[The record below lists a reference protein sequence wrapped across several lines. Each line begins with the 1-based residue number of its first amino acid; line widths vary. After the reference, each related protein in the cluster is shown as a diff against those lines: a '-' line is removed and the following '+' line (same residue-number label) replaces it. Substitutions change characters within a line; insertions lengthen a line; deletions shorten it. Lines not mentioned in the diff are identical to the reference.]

1 MTGTDTLTS
10 TRQDELSTDAAGDTV
25 GRDLLLDT
33 RRLQIE
39 ANRCETARAR
49 ATTRLFQHLKS
60 DVEARRARDPHF
72 TQAPLTETITE
83 TQPVT
88 GQTPHKIR
96 TDIETILVADKHLPW
111 LAARL
116 DTGWIDLYR
125 AGPVIDALTDDLAE
139 HPEARGRFSE
149 LMKYWFDRAAHD
161 SPDLANKTITQI
173 RNRVHYVLAKVLPSE
188 FDRRFK
194 KRHAARH
201 VSSHSTGDG
210 MAALTIDTDL
220 VSVKLAEHHLDLLAR
235 DARSAGDERTL
246 DQLRT
251 DLAVD
256 LLTGRH
262 QAGSNTNTDSDSDID
277 SGKRP
282 GVTGTGRWARPI
294 INVTVPYQTL
304 MGISDEPG
312 MMGDQVIPASLVRR
326 LAEDPD
332 STWYRLLTDSSRR
345 GIELST
351 TAYAPTGP
359 LWREVVALQPTCYA
373 PTCTRPAA
381 ECDLDHRLRY
391 PEGATSSTNL
401 GPGCRPDH
409 RAKHAPGASLHRRSD
424 GRLAYTTRAGLTH
437 LISPAE
443 QPVCD
448 DPTAGELWEKLAQQ
462 APGTAELLDALE
474 QVRHHGERGLDD
486 LETQALERARER
498 RHLRASYP
506 HATDEDLDHWV
517 YGDAEEHETPP
528 ITRFA
533 PIAWDSAPEEEL
545 TPLAS

>member
-1 MTGTDTLTS
+1 
-10 TRQDELSTDAAGDTV
+10 
-25 GRDLLLDT
+25 
-33 RRLQIE
+33 
-39 ANRCETARAR
+39 
-49 ATTRLFQHLKS
+49 
-60 DVEARRARDPHF
+60 
-72 TQAPLTETITE
+72 
-83 TQPVT
+83 
-88 GQTPHKIR
+88 
-96 TDIETILVADKHLPW
+96 
-111 LAARL
+111 
-116 DTGWIDLYR
+116 
-125 AGPVIDALTDDLAE
+125 
-139 HPEARGRFSE
+139 
-149 LMKYWFDRAAHD
+149 
-161 SPDLANKTITQI
+161 
-173 RNRVHYVLAKVLPSE
+173 
-188 FDRRFK
+188 
-194 KRHAARH
+194 
-201 VSSHSTGDG
+201 

-235 DARSAGDERTL
+235 DARTAGDQRTL

-262 QAGSNTNTDSDSDID
+262 QATSNADDGSSNDS
-277 SGKRP
+277 

-312 MMGDQVIPASLVRR
+312 MMGDQAIPAT
-326 LAEDPD
+326 LARWLAADPD
-332 STWYRLLTDSSRR
+332 STWHRLLTDPSRG

-351 TAYAPTGP
+351 TAYTPTGP

-409 RAKHAPGASLHRRSD
+409 RAKHAPGASLQRRAD

-443 QPVCD
+443 LPVCD
-448 DPTAGELWEKLAQQ
+448 DPNATELWEKLVAA
-462 APGTAELLDALE
+462 APDTAELLDALA
-474 QVRHHGERGLDD
+474 QVRHHRGRGLDD

-517 YGDAEEHETPP
+517 YGDTDEHDTPP
-528 ITRFA
+528 ITRYA
-533 PIAWDSAPEEEL
+533 PIAWDTAPDDQEL

>member
-1 MTGTDTLTS
+1 MTGTDTPTS
-10 TRQDELSTDAAGDTV
+10 TRQDELSQNAAGATV
-25 GRDLLLDT
+25 ARDLLLDI

-49 ATTRLFQHLKS
+49 VTTRLFQHLQS
-60 DVEARRARDPHF
+60 DVEARRAQDPHF
-72 TQAPLTETITE
+72 TQTPLKETITE

-88 GQTPHKIR
+88 GQTPNRIR

-111 LAARL
+111 LATRL
-116 DTGWIDLYR
+116 DAGWIDLYR
-125 AGPVIDALTDDLAE
+125 ASPVIDALTDDLAE
-139 HPEARGRFSE
+139 HPKARGRFSE
-149 LMKYWFDRAAHD
+149 LMKKWFDCAAHD
-161 SPDLANKTITQI
+161 SPDLANKTITQV

-194 KRHAARH
+194 KRHAARR

-220 VSVKLAEHHLDLLAR
+220 VSVKLAEHYLDLLAR

-262 QAGSNTNTDSDSDID
+262 PDTSNTDNDSS
-277 SGKRP
+277 KRA
-282 GVTGTGRWARPI
+282 GVTGAGRWARPI
-294 INVTVPYQTL
+294 INITVPYQTL

-312 MMGDQVIPASLVRR
+312 MMGDQAIPATLVRR

-332 STWYRLLTDSSRR
+332 STWYRLLTDPSRG

-351 TAYAPTGP
+351 TAYTPTGP

-409 RAKHAPGASLHRRSD
+409 RAKHAPGASLRRRPD

-448 DPTAGELWEKLAQQ
+448 DPSARELWEKLIHQ
-462 APGTAELLDALE
+462 APDTGELLDALE
-474 QVRHHGERGLDD
+474 QVRHHRGRNLED
-486 LETQALERARER
+486 LETQALERAREQ

-506 HATDEDLDHWV
+506 DATEEDLDHWV
-517 YGDAEEHETPP
+517 YGNADEHDTPP
-528 ITRFA
+528 ITCYV
-533 PIAWDSAPEEEL
+533 PTAWDTAPADQEL

>member
-1 MTGTDTLTS
+1 V
-10 TRQDELSTDAAGDTV
+10 A
-25 GRDLLLDT
+25 RDLLLDT

-39 ANRCETARAR
+39 SNRCETARAR
-49 ATTRLFQHLKS
+49 ATTRLFQHLQS

-72 TQAPLTETITE
+72 TLTPLQETITE

-96 TDIETILVADKHLPW
+96 SDIETILVADKHLPW

-116 DTGWIDLYR
+116 DAGWIDLYR
-125 AGPVIDALTDDLAE
+125 ARPVIDALTDDLAE
-139 HPEARGRFSE
+139 HPKARARFSA
-149 LMKYWFDRAAHD
+149 LMQDWFDRAATD
-161 SPDLANKTITQI
+161 CPGLANKTIVQI
-173 RNRVHYVLAKVLPSE
+173 RNRVNYVLAKVLPSE

-194 KRHAARH
+194 RRHAARH

-210 MAALTIDTDL
+210 MAALTIDTDV
-220 VSVKLAEHHLDLLAR
+220 VSVKLAAHHLDLLAR
-235 DARSAGDERTL
+235 DARTAGDERTL

-251 DLAVD
+251 DLAID

-262 QAGSNTNTDSDSDID
+262 QGTS
-277 SGKRP
+277 SG
-282 GVTGTGRWARPI
+282 GVTGTGNWARSI
-294 INVTVPYQTL
+294 INVTVPFQTL

-312 MMGDQVIPASLVRR
+312 RMGDEVIPASLVRR

-332 STWYRLLTDSSRR
+332 STWYRLLTDPAR
-345 GIELST
+345 GGMELST
-351 TAYAPTGP
+351 TAYTPTGP
-359 LWREVVALQPTCYA
+359 IWREVVALQPTCYA

-381 ECDLDHRLRY
+381 ECELDHRLRY
-391 PEGATSSTNL
+391 PEGPTSTANL
-401 GPGCRPDH
+401 GPGCRRDH
-409 RAKHAPGASLHRRSD
+409 RGKHASGASLHRRSD

-448 DPTAGELWEKLAQQ
+448 DPAAAELWEKLVQRV
-462 APGTAELLDALE
+462 PDTAELLEALE
-474 QVRHHGERGLDD
+474 QVRHHRGAGLAN

-506 HATDEDLDHWV
+506 HASDEDLDHWV
-517 YGDAEEHETPP
+517 FGEANEHDTPP
-528 ITRFA
+528 ITRYA
-533 PIAWDSAPEEEL
+533 PIAWDTEPDDQDL

>member
-1 MTGTDTLTS
+1 MTGTDAP
-10 TRQDELSTDAAGDTV
+10 TRPPAHHGADRNGGDRNGGDIAV
-25 GRDLLLDT
+25 DRDGIARELLLTT
-33 RRLQIE
+33 RRLQVE

-49 ATTRLFQHLKS
+49 ATARLYQHLRS
-60 DVEARRARDPHF
+60 DVEARRAQDPHF
-72 TQAPLTETITE
+72 TQAPLTETISE

-88 GQTPHKIR
+88 GQTNNRVHA
-96 TDIETILVADKHLPW
+96 DIETILVADRHLPW

-125 AGPVIDALTDDLAE
+125 AGPVIDALTDDLVD
-139 HPEARGRFSE
+139 HPDARARFSQRME
-149 LMKYWFDRAAHD
+149 QWFDRVALD
-161 SPDLANKTITQI
+161 SPYLANKTITQI

-201 VSSHSTGDG
+201 VSSHPTGDG
-210 MAALTIDTDL
+210 MAALTIDTDV

-262 QAGSNTNTDSDSDID
+262 QASTTGN
-277 SGKRP
+277 RA
-282 GVTGTGRWARPI
+282 TGTGRWARSI

-304 MGISDEPG
+304 MGLSDEPG
-312 MMGDQVIPASLVRR
+312 RMGDQVVPATLARR

-332 STWYRLLTDSSRR
+332 STWYRLLTDRSRG

-351 TAYAPTGP
+351 TAYTPTGP
-359 LWREVVALQPTCYA
+359 IWREVVALQPTCSA
-373 PTCTRPAA
+373 PTCTRPAS
-381 ECDLDHRLRY
+381 ECDADHRLRY
-391 PEGATSSTNL
+391 PEGATSTANL
-401 GPGCRPDH
+401 GPGCRRDH
-409 RAKHAPGASLHRRSD
+409 RAKHARGASLRRRPD

-448 DPTAGELWEKLAQQ
+448 DPAARELWEKLIAA
-462 APGTAELLDALE
+462 APDTAELLDALE
-474 QVRHHGERGLDD
+474 LVRHHRGAVDD
-486 LETQALERARER
+486 LETQALERDRER

-506 HATDEDLDHWV
+506 TATDEDLDHWV
-517 YGDAEEHETPP
+517 YGDADEHDCPP
-528 ITRFA
+528 ITHYA
-533 PIAWDSAPEEEL
+533 PIAWDTPPDREEL